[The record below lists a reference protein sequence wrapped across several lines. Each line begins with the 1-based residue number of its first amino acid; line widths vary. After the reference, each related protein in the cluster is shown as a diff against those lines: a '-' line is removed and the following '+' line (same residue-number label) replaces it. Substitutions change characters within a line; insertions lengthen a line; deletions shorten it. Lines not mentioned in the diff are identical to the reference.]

1 MKIAFVVQRYGQEVM
16 GGSELHCRLVAERLF
31 KAGHEVTVYTT
42 TARNYI
48 TWKNEYSPGES
59 ILNGVIIKRF
69 PVEKEREIKSF
80 NEYSDWLFFNSHTE
94 ADEILWIEKQGP
106 YVPSL
111 LEAIEKEQDNYDVFI
126 FFTYLYY
133 PTHYGLQL
141 IKNKKILVPTA
152 HDEPALYLSI
162 MKRVFA
168 SADAFLFNTQA
179 EKEML
184 TRLFNLEGSYQD
196 VVGIGIE
203 IPVIKDEELF
213 LNRYGLTKPY
223 ILYAGRIE
231 PGKGCQEL
239 FDYFSEFLKEEPD
252 VRLVLIGHLLMS
264 LPSDSRIIYLG
275 FVSPEDKNLAMAA
288 AEVTVHPSHYESLCM
303 AALESLAVKTPLLVQ
318 EAAEPLRRHCLE
330 GQCGLYYSNSKEFA
344 WALSLLLRDARLRA
358 CLAENGKRYVEENY
372 SWSVILNKYHRALKF
387 LRQSAA
393 SAKQANLFK

>member
-1 MKIAFVVQRYGQEVM
+1 MKIAFVVQRYGREVM

-31 KAGHEVTVYTT
+31 QAGHGVTVFTT
-42 TARNYI
+42 TARDYI
-48 TWKNEYSPGES
+48 TWKNEYPPGES

-69 PVEKEREIKSF
+69 PVEKERDIKAF
-80 NEYSDWLFFNSHTE
+80 NEYSDWLFFNLHTE

-106 YVPSL
+106 YAPSL

-141 IKNKKILVPTA
+141 VKKKKILVPTA
-152 HDEPALYLSI
+152 HDEPALYLNI

-168 SADAFLFNTQA
+168 SADGFLFNTQA

-184 TRLFNLEGSYQD
+184 TRLFNLEGTYRD

-203 IPVIKDEELF
+203 IPVIKNERLF
-213 LNRYGLTKPY
+213 LNCYGLTKPY

-239 FDYFSEFLKEEPD
+239 FDYFLEFLKEEPD
-252 VRLVLIGHLLMS
+252 LRLVLIGHLLMS
-264 LPSDSRIIYLG
+264 LPADPRIIYLG

-288 AEVTVHPSHYESLCM
+288 AEITVHPSHYESLCM

-330 GQCGLYYSNSKEFA
+330 GQCGLYYANSNEFA
-344 WALSLLLRDARLRA
+344 WALSLFLRDDRLKA
-358 CLAENGKRYVEENY
+358 CLAENGRRYVEKHY
-372 SWSVILNKYHRALKF
+372 SWPVVLKKYH
-387 LRQSAA
+387 
-393 SAKQANLFK
+393 QAFDHLSRPGVPAQTIDSF

>member
-31 KAGHEVTVYTT
+31 KVGHEVTVYTT
-42 TARNYI
+42 TARDYI
-48 TWKNEYSPGES
+48 TWKNEYVPGES
-59 ILNGVIIKRF
+59 ILNGVVIKRF
-69 PVEKEREIKSF
+69 PVEKERDIESF
-80 NEYSDWLFFNSHTE
+80 NEYSDWLFFNPHNE

-106 YVPSL
+106 FVPSL
-111 LEAIEKEQDNYDVFI
+111 LEAIEKEQDSYDIFI

-141 IKNKKILVPTA
+141 IKKKKILVPTA
-152 HDEPALYLSI
+152 HDEPALYLTI

-168 SADAFLFNTQA
+168 SANAFLFNTQA

-184 TRLFNLEGSYQD
+184 TRLFNLQGTYQD

-203 IPVIKDEELF
+203 IPVIKDVSSF
-213 LNRYGLTKPY
+213 LHRFGLSRPY

-239 FDYFSEFLKEEPD
+239 FDYFFEFLKEESSL
-252 VRLVLIGHLLMS
+252 RLVLIGHLLMP
-264 LPSDSRIIYLG
+264 LPNDPRIIYLG

-288 AEVTVHPSHYESLCM
+288 AEITVHPSHYESLCM
-303 AALESLAVKTPLLVQ
+303 AALESLAVKTPILVQ

-330 GQCGLYYSNSKEFA
+330 GQCGLYYANSNEFA
-344 WALSLLLRDARLRA
+344 WALSLLLRDERLKARLG
-358 CLAENGKRYVEENY
+358 ENGRRYVEENY
-372 SWSVILNKYHRALKF
+372 SWPVVLKKYHQAFEF
-387 LRQSAA
+387 LRQ
-393 SAKQANLFK
+393 